1 MADESIFNGGD
12 GPPPEGGRRRLQLK
26 PRSAEGVAAANAQRS
41 TKSNPFGAARP
52 REEILKA
59 KGVDVGAMEA
69 KLDAKTA
76 KLPRMNKEQQEEYD
90 SLSDALKFE
99 QSEIEKADTPEAK
112 AAADEKVKAAQTA
125 LDEWVAALRATEKKS
140 YERPSERRARA
151 EGRDGDG
158 GGGDAESY
166 SSFGGRSGGGGGY
179 GGGRESNDA
188 KLYVGNLNFDTTEV
202 RLLVLFSFAFVC
214 AGKLMKLLHF
224 CCSTEY
230 CP

>member
-41 TKSNPFGAARP
+41 TKSNSFGAY
-52 REEILKA
+52 LKSY
-59 KGVDVGAMEA
+59 
-69 KLDAKTA
+69 
-76 KLPRMNKEQQEEYD
+76 Q
-90 SLSDALKFE
+90 
-99 QSEIEKADTPEAK
+99 
-112 AAADEKVKAAQTA
+112 
-125 LDEWVAALRATEKKS
+125 EKK
-140 YERPSERRARA
+140 PSKRDRESNDARA

-158 GGGDAESY
+158 GGGGDAEAY
-166 SSFGGRSGGGGGY
+166 GSFGGRSGGGGGGGY